1 MKEIK
6 RQGHSLPLNEVL
18 PESSESKE
26 KRIRLLQPMYMRS
39 DIYHSKSVANI
50 EYLEDELLRFP
61 KGKNDD
67 VADCMA
73 YAVRASFPPRQKEK
87 EENSRGFLY

>member
-1 MKEIK
+1 
-6 RQGHSLPLNEVL
+6 
-18 PESSESKE
+18 
-26 KRIRLLQPMYMRS
+26 MYMRS
-39 DIYHSKSVANI
+39 DIFHSKSVPNI

-67 VADCMA
+67 VADAMA

-87 EENSRGFLY
+87 EGKNKSYLY